1 VGFPDPLSGTLNM
14 SRRTLSRKLKQDGV
28 TYQELL
34 DDARKEAAEW
44 CLLRT
49 RMPIEAIAERLGYV
63 DASNFSRTFRRW
75 FRKPPGKFR
84 KDRRKTKGRS

>member
-1 VGFPDPLSGTLNM
+1 MAQELNV
-14 SRRTLSRKLKQDGV
+14 SRRTLSRKLKQEGV
-28 TYQELL
+28 TYQRLL
-34 DDARKEAAEW
+34 DEVRKEVAEW

-63 DASNFSRTFRRW
+63 DASNFSRTCRRW

-84 KDRRKTKGRS
+84 KTRGQLDRRRDESS